1 MDQIQKN
8 LSRDIEKSIGFKILS
23 TTEAKAF
30 LNMLIERDIFDIS
43 LSTIRRFWGIIPRR
57 KASQHTLN
65 KLSQFLGYKS
75 FYDYVKVKNTFEYLF
90 LDASVQR
97 LRHKE
102 VLTQND
108 FRFIASIFKR
118 SGHTH
123 FFTSLVEFGLMF
135 EKWPFLFQLFDES
148 QNKLLLLKDH
158 RNTFLMSVS
167 YQINIFL
174 RAISEE
180 FFETVIDHLLKI
192 DGFKNNI
199 LFIYIDLININH
211 RYGLMLD
218 RIPRHHSHFEE
229 KLFLDLISNL
239 KRYLNGDQPL
249 VFEIADQEI
258 KKLPDVL
265 KGRYYGYQVLT
276 STYNGDHQRS
286 AYFFQKFKS
295 NIGSD
300 TYIRDYLHEF
310 IHHLMLAKRFEMLDE
325 IITRFYET
333 LMDEYN
339 THSYLDE
346 FIINLNEIIFKISIN
361 DTKSAEKLFLWL
373 DTDKIIFGSYCDYYL
388 IYYHI
393 VGYHISNSLHKKN
406 QHKLSYDKI
415 TSAAQFKRLDRS
427 YLFDYFL

>member
-1 MDQIQKN
+1 
-8 LSRDIEKSIGFKILS
+8 
-23 TTEAKAF
+23 
-30 LNMLIERDIFDIS
+30 
-43 LSTIRRFWGIIPRR
+43 
-57 KASQHTLN
+57 
-65 KLSQFLGYKS
+65 
-75 FYDYVKVKNTFEYLF
+75 
-90 LDASVQR
+90 
-97 LRHKE
+97 
-102 VLTQND
+102 
-108 FRFIASIFKR
+108 
-118 SGHTH
+118 
-123 FFTSLVEFGLMF
+123 MF

-286 AYFFQKFKS
+286 AYFF
-295 NIGSD
+295 
-300 TYIRDYLHEF
+300 
-310 IHHLMLAKRFEMLDE
+310 
-325 IITRFYET
+325 
-333 LMDEYN
+333 
-339 THSYLDE
+339 
-346 FIINLNEIIFKISIN
+346 KI
-361 DTKSAEKLFLWL
+361 
-373 DTDKIIFGSYCDYYL
+373 
-388 IYYHI
+388 
-393 VGYHISNSLHKKN
+393 
-406 QHKLSYDKI
+406 
-415 TSAAQFKRLDRS
+415 
-427 YLFDYFL
+427 